1 MTLPDERFVIVEVA
15 NGDVC
20 IHSDPMSLGD
30 VNRCDLVGEMV
41 CELVP
46 IGCADKLRESRSS
59 LLELCHVMAGAIP
72 DFGADTWSNVR
83 AAIRAAEEIED
94 E

>member
-1 MTLPDERFVIVEVA
+1 MTLPDERFVIVEVT

-20 IHSDPMSLGD
+20 IHSDPMSLD
-30 VNRCDLVGEMV
+30 EVDRCDLADEMV

-46 IGCADKLRESRSS
+46 IECADKLRESRSS
-59 LLELCHVMAGAIP
+59 LLELCHLMAGAIP
-72 DFGADTWSNVR
+72 NFDNEGWKNVR
-83 AAIRAAEEIED
+83 AAIRAAEEAED